1 VASLVLQEVST
12 MPCASSNNG
21 YARPSETTAQPM
33 QPERATRRTI
43 TLDIP
48 QTLVD
53 WLDHRAQALTIS
65 RSALVR
71 QLVALAKEQ
80 DEN

>member
-1 VASLVLQEVST
+1 
-12 MPCASSNNG
+12 
-21 YARPSETTAQPM
+21 M
-33 QPERATRRTI
+33 QPDRVIRRTI

-48 QTLVD
+48 QSLIG
-53 WLDHRAQALTIS
+53 WLDQRAKALTIS

-71 QLVALAKEQ
+71 QIVAAAKAA

>member
-1 VASLVLQEVST
+1 
-12 MPCASSNNG
+12 
-21 YARPSETTAQPM
+21 M

-48 QTLVD
+48 QSLVD
-53 WLDHRAQALTIS
+53 WLDQRAKTLTIS

-71 QLVALAKEQ
+71 QLVAFAKER
-80 DEN
+80 DEE

>member
-1 VASLVLQEVST
+1 MYIS
-12 MPCASSNNG
+12 
-21 YARPSETTAQPM
+21 PSETTAQPM
-33 QPERATRRTI
+33 QPHRAARRTI

-48 QTLVD
+48 QPLID
-53 WLDHRAQALTIS
+53 WLDQRAEKLTIS

-71 QLVALAKEQ
+71 QIVATAKAG